1 MKNGYLSTIVFILAL
16 SLIFGSALAGV
27 YAWLKPTI
35 ETNAEIAEKRAI
47 LEAFALDFSGST
59 DAIADRFSQ
68 SIEETEINGLSVY
81 QLKDETGTVTAYA
94 VPFSGSGLWGTIRGY
109 LAVSGDLEQVVGL
122 TFTEQNETPGLGGRI
137 DEPAFK
143 EQFRS
148 VAIDY
153 EAGFSYGESGSGQ
166 LDAITGATS
175 TSNAVLQMLNRL
187 LQETL
192 AGWEVP

>member
-1 MKNGYLSTIVFILAL
+1 MKNGYLLTIVFILAL
-16 SLIFGSALAGV
+16 SLVFGSALAGI

-35 ETNAEIAEKRAI
+35 ETNAELAEKRAI
-47 LEAFALDFSGST
+47 LEAFGEESTGSDEMIT
-59 DAIADRFSQ
+59 SRFDQ
-68 SIEETEINGLSVY
+68 SIDELEINGLAGY
-81 QLKDETGTVTAYA
+81 QMKDANGAVTAYA
-94 VPFSGSGLWGTIRGY
+94 VPFSGAGLWGTIRGY
-109 LAVSGDLEQVVGL
+109 LAVSNDLKKVVGL

-137 DEPAFK
+137 DEAAFK
-143 EQFRS
+143 DQFKS

-153 EAGFSYGESGSGQ
+153 DAGFSYDASGE

-175 TSNAVLQMLNRL
+175 TSNAVLRMLNRL